1 MKGRRKINKK
11 KMKKLSFIILFAGLM
26 VVPLLS
32 MAQGPE
38 PIITHPD
45 QVVGLLSSILG
56 YVWTI
61 MGIIVVLLLLF
72 AGFKFMTAAGND
84 EEIKKAKEIIK
95 YSVIGIVIMVLS
107 GGVMALIENFMRG
120 A

>member
-1 MKGRRKINKK
+1 
-11 KMKKLSFIILFAGLM
+11 MKKLFLILFTGLLAT
-26 VVPLLS
+26 PFSLF
-32 MAQGPE
+32 AQGPP

-61 MGIIVVLLLLF
+61 LGIIVVLMLLY
-72 AGFKFMTAAGND
+72 AGFTFVTAAGSED
-84 EEIKKAKEIIK
+84 KVKDAKKMITW
-95 YSVIGIVIMVLS
+95 SLVGVVVMLLS
-107 GGVMALIENFMRG
+107 GGVMLLIENFLRG